1 MTDQDIDEELE
12 NELELIRAMYPDR
25 ELSAV
30 TDKDSATKIREYK
43 IELEP
48 NT

>member
-1 MTDQDIDEELE
+1 MSEQAVDEELE

-25 ELSAV
+25 NLSSSGEDEKKV
-30 TDKDSATKIREYK
+30 YK